1 MKKKIVWIVIA
12 LVVVAGVVLG
22 LTVFGK
28 GKNGKVEYRT
38 ETIGRG
44 DIEALVVTSG
54 TLNPIE
60 TVDVGA
66 QVSGKIEKLYADFNS
81 IVTKGQVVA
90 ELDQEP
96 LLMKIQQNE
105 ANYKSRVASLE
116 RSKVSLQTAEK
127 AYERAK
133 SLFAKELISI
143 EEMDAA
149 EANYLN
155 AKSDLVS
162 SEATLAQAKSTLD
175 LSKVDLGYSVIK
187 APVDGVVIT
196 RKVNVGQTLQS
207 NYAAPVLFQVA
218 TDLTKMKVECSVD
231 ESDIGKVKE
240 GQKVRFTV
248 EAYPN
253 QNFDGVVQQ
262 VRFSPETVQNVV
274 TYTTIVNVDNP
285 EKKLLPGMTATVSII
300 VGEAKNVLRVSNAAL
315 RFTPTLPAEELQAIM
330 KESMDRMMAKR
341 QAEGGQP
348 GAPAGGAAP
357 AAGSAPAA
365 QGGQRT
371 FNRQG
376 GGQAGGAARPAGAPR
391 LDAGQGRQVEHD
403 VPPDGRPGH
412 LLLGDRPQRAQGR
425 RCRRRR
431 PDVGDVHDRVQ
442 PRHGRD
448 DVHGRAA
455 RGRTAIS
462 AAGRGRAIMPGNVI
476 ELQGPGQ
483 DLLRRG
489 DGGPGPAGRI
499 LQDRPGGLPGHHGAL
514 GLGQVEPD
522 EHPRLP
528 RPADLRRIRL
538 RRGGRLQAR

>member
-38 ETIGRG
+38 ETLARG

-81 IVTKGQVVA
+81 VVTKGQVVA

-116 RSKVSLQTAEK
+116 RSKVSLQTAGK

-143 EEMDAA
+143 EEMDAS
-149 EANYLN
+149 EANFLN

-253 QNFDGVVQQ
+253 QNFEGIVQQ
-262 VRFSPETVQNVV
+262 VRFSPETVSNVV

-330 KESMDRMMAKR
+330 KESAERMMAKR

-365 QGGQRT
+365 QEGQRT

-376 GGQAGGAARPAGAPR
+376 GGQAGGAARQQAPR
-391 LDAGQGRQVEHD
+391 VWMQDQDGKWSMVFLRTGVQDTSYSEIVRSELKEGDIVIAGLMSAASTTASNPGMGGMMFMGG
-403 VPPDGRPGH
+403 PPGG
-412 LLLGDRPQRAQGR
+412 GR
-425 RCRRRR
+425 R
-431 PDVGDVHDRVQ
+431 
-442 PRHGRD
+442 
-448 DVHGRAA
+448 
-455 RGRTAIS
+455 
-462 AAGRGRAIMPGNVI
+462 
-476 ELQGPGQ
+476 
-483 DLLRRG
+483 
-489 DGGPGPAGRI
+489 
-499 LQDRPGGLPGHHGAL
+499 
-514 GLGQVEPD
+514 
-522 EHPRLP
+522 
-528 RPADLRRIRL
+528 
-538 RRGGRLQAR
+538 

>member
-38 ETIGRG
+38 ETLGRG

-81 IVTKGQVVA
+81 VVTKGQVVA

-116 RSKVSLQTAEK
+116 RSKVSLQTAGK

-143 EEMDAA
+143 EEMDAS
-149 EANYLN
+149 EANFLN

-262 VRFSPETVQNVV
+262 VRFSPETVSNVV

-330 KESMDRMMAKR
+330 KESAERMMAKR

-371 FNRQG
+371 FNRPG
-376 GGQAGGAARPAGAPR
+376 GGQAGGAARPQAPR
-391 LDAGQGRQVEHD
+391 VWMQGQDGKWSMVFLRTGVQDTSYSEILRSDLKEGDVIVAGLMSATSTTASNPGMGGMMFMGG
-403 VPPDGRPGH
+403 PPGG
-412 LLLGDRPQRAQGR
+412 GR
-425 RCRRRR
+425 R
-431 PDVGDVHDRVQ
+431 
-442 PRHGRD
+442 
-448 DVHGRAA
+448 
-455 RGRTAIS
+455 
-462 AAGRGRAIMPGNVI
+462 
-476 ELQGPGQ
+476 
-483 DLLRRG
+483 
-489 DGGPGPAGRI
+489 
-499 LQDRPGGLPGHHGAL
+499 
-514 GLGQVEPD
+514 
-522 EHPRLP
+522 
-528 RPADLRRIRL
+528 
-538 RRGGRLQAR
+538 

>member
-28 GKNGKVEYRT
+28 GKNGKVAYRT
-38 ETIGRG
+38 ETLGRG

-143 EEMDAA
+143 EEMDAS
-149 EANYLN
+149 EANFLN

-175 LSKVDLGYSVIK
+175 LSKVDLGYSVIR

-253 QNFDGVVQQ
+253 QNFEGIVQQ
-262 VRFSPETVQNVV
+262 VRFSPETVSNVV

-330 KESMDRMMAKR
+330 KESAERMMAKR

-365 QGGQRT
+365 PSGQRT

-376 GGQAGGAARPAGAPR
+376 GGQAGGAARPQAPR
-391 LDAGQGRQVEHD
+391 VWMQDQDGKWSMVFLRTGVQDTSYSEILRSELKEGDVVIAGLMSAASTTASNPGMGGMMFMGG
-403 VPPDGRPGH
+403 PPGG
-412 LLLGDRPQRAQGR
+412 GR
-425 RCRRRR
+425 R
-431 PDVGDVHDRVQ
+431 
-442 PRHGRD
+442 
-448 DVHGRAA
+448 
-455 RGRTAIS
+455 
-462 AAGRGRAIMPGNVI
+462 
-476 ELQGPGQ
+476 
-483 DLLRRG
+483 
-489 DGGPGPAGRI
+489 
-499 LQDRPGGLPGHHGAL
+499 
-514 GLGQVEPD
+514 
-522 EHPRLP
+522 
-528 RPADLRRIRL
+528 
-538 RRGGRLQAR
+538 

>member
-28 GKNGKVEYRT
+28 GKNGKVAYRT

-149 EANYLN
+149 EANFLN

-175 LSKVDLGYSVIK
+175 LSKVDLGYSVIR

-253 QNFDGVVQQ
+253 QNFDGIVQQ
-262 VRFSPETVQNVV
+262 VRFSPETVSNVV

-285 EKKLLPGMTATVSII
+285 DKKLLPGMTATVSII

-315 RFTPTLPAEELQAIM
+315 RFTPSLPAEQLQAIQ
-330 KESMDRMMAKR
+330 KASVEQMMAKR

-348 GAPAGGAAP
+348 AAPAGGAAP

-371 FNRQG
+371 FNRPG
-376 GGQAGGAARPAGAPR
+376 GGQAGGAARQQMPRVWMQGQDGKWSMVFLRTGVQDTSYSEIVRSDLKEGDVIVAGLLSAASTSASNP
-391 LDAGQGRQVEHD
+391 GMGGMMFMGG
-403 VPPDGRPGH
+403 PPGG
-412 LLLGDRPQRAQGR
+412 GR
-425 RCRRRR
+425 R
-431 PDVGDVHDRVQ
+431 
-442 PRHGRD
+442 
-448 DVHGRAA
+448 
-455 RGRTAIS
+455 
-462 AAGRGRAIMPGNVI
+462 
-476 ELQGPGQ
+476 
-483 DLLRRG
+483 
-489 DGGPGPAGRI
+489 
-499 LQDRPGGLPGHHGAL
+499 
-514 GLGQVEPD
+514 
-522 EHPRLP
+522 
-528 RPADLRRIRL
+528 
-538 RRGGRLQAR
+538 

>member
-1 MKKKIVWIVIA
+1 MKKKAIWIIVA
-12 LVVVAGVVLG
+12 LVVVTGVILG

-38 ETIGRG
+38 EVIGRG

-66 QVSGKIEKLYADFNS
+66 QVSGKVVELYADFNS
-81 IVTKGQVVA
+81 VVTKGQVVA

-96 LLMKIQQNE
+96 LKMKIDQNE

-143 EEMDAA
+143 EEMDAS
-149 EANYLN
+149 EAAFLN

-162 SEATLAQAKSTLD
+162 SEASLAQAKSTLD

-196 RKVNVGQTLQS
+196 RKVNIGQTIQS
-207 NYAAPVLFQVA
+207 SYQAPVLFQIA

-253 QNFDGVVQQ
+253 ENFNGIVQQ

-274 TYTTIVNVDNP
+274 TYTTIVNVENP

-300 VGEAKNVLRVSNAAL
+300 VGEAKDVLRVSNAAL
-315 RFTPTLPAEELQAIM
+315 RFTPNLPAEQLQAIM
-330 KESMDRMMAKR
+330 KESIDKMMAKR

-348 GAPAGGAAP
+348 GQPGASGAGAP
-357 AAGSAPAA
+357 AAARPEG

-376 GGQAGGAARPAGAPR
+376 GGQAGGAARAQMPR
-391 LDAGQGRQVEHD
+391 VWMQD
-403 VPPDGRPGH
+403 PDGKWSLMFVRTGVSDTSFSEIVRSELKEGDVIIAGNMTATTLTSNQGMGGMMFMGGPPPG
-412 LLLGDRPQRAQGR
+412 GR
-425 RCRRRR
+425 R
-431 PDVGDVHDRVQ
+431 
-442 PRHGRD
+442 
-448 DVHGRAA
+448 
-455 RGRTAIS
+455 
-462 AAGRGRAIMPGNVI
+462 
-476 ELQGPGQ
+476 
-483 DLLRRG
+483 
-489 DGGPGPAGRI
+489 
-499 LQDRPGGLPGHHGAL
+499 
-514 GLGQVEPD
+514 
-522 EHPRLP
+522 
-528 RPADLRRIRL
+528 
-538 RRGGRLQAR
+538 

>member
-1 MKKKIVWIVIA
+1 MKKKIVWIIIA
-12 LVVVAGVVLG
+12 LVVVTGVILG

-28 GKNGKVEYRT
+28 SKNGKVEYKT
-38 ETIGRG
+38 EVLGRG

-60 TVDVGA
+60 TVDIGA

-81 IVTKGQVVA
+81 VVTKGQVVA

-96 LLMKIQQNE
+96 LLLKIQQNE

-116 RSKVSLQTAEK
+116 QSKVTLQTAEK

-133 SLFAKELISI
+133 ALFAKSLLSV

-149 EANYLN
+149 EASFLN
-155 AKSDLVS
+155 AKSSLIS
-162 SEATLAQAKSTLD
+162 SEASLAQAKSTLD

-196 RKVNVGQTLQS
+196 RKVNIGQTLQS
-207 NYAAPVLFQVA
+207 SYQAPVLFQVA

-253 QNFDGVVQQ
+253 EAFNGVVQQ

-274 TYTTIVNVDNP
+274 TYTTIVNVENP

-315 RFTPTLPAEELQAIM
+315 RFTPNLTPAELEKMQQEM
-330 KESMDRMMAKR
+330 RDRMMAKR

-348 GAPAGGAAP
+348 GQA
-357 AAGSAPAA
+357 AA
-365 QGGQRT
+365 QT
-371 FNRQG
+371 
-376 GGQAGGAARPAGAPR
+376 ATASKEPANA
-391 LDAGQGRQVEHD
+391 
-403 VPPDGRPGH
+403 
-412 LLLGDRPQRAQGR
+412 
-425 RCRRRR
+425 
-431 PDVGDVHDRVQ
+431 
-442 PRHGRD
+442 
-448 DVHGRAA
+448 
-455 RGRTAIS
+455 
-462 AAGRGRAIMPGNVI
+462 
-476 ELQGPGQ
+476 
-483 DLLRRG
+483 
-489 DGGPGPAGRI
+489 
-499 LQDRPGGLPGHHGAL
+499 
-514 GLGQVEPD
+514 
-522 EHPRLP
+522 
-528 RPADLRRIRL
+528 
-538 RRGGRLQAR
+538 